1 MIPSAL
7 LGLALSLGPSTA
19 FAAAFEPK
27 TMRDPL
33 PARELERNLV
43 LGKGWLE
50 FGLGVDYKLANGYW
64 DSDGKAQDFEHA
76 SWTYTTERLGIRYGV
91 ARRGEFNWTFKT
103 HAVRLTNDLLGTDS
117 GAFGIGDPTFGY
129 TYHVYNTIAPTTSV
143 VAYGLYKAP
152 AANEAAG
159 NYVGGA
165 NSFSNFILT
174 TGTPDL
180 TLGVRGKRALGPAA
194 LTVDLGYMRRIS
206 NVVQYAIETE
216 NSQFSG
222 RIKPGDQ
229 LLLDAEL
236 LGQAGPVAVIGGAT
250 YTLRGPTRVGT
261 SSAGLWGDRN
271 LVNVQGS
278 KGWALDAEAGV
289 IFSVTQTIDVDVS
302 ANIPIRGEDLMFFPI
317 EDIHPTRGATYSG
330 TVEFRY

>member
-1 MIPSAL
+1 MIISAL
-7 LGLALSLGPSTA
+7 LTLAMFGGPSA

-33 PARELERNLV
+33 PARELDRALV

-50 FGLGVDYKLANGYW
+50 FGLGVDYKVANGYW
-64 DSDGKAQDFEHA
+64 DADGKAQTFDSA
-76 SWTYTTERLGIRYGV
+76 QWTYTTERLGIRYGV
-91 ARRGEFNWTFKT
+91 TRRGELNWTFKT
-103 HAVRLTNDLLGTDS
+103 HAVRLTNEVLGTDS

-129 TYHVYNTIAPTTSV
+129 TFHAYQSTAPLTSV

-152 AANEAAG
+152 AANESPG

-165 NSFSNFILT
+165 NVFSNFVMT

-180 TLGVRGKRALGPAA
+180 TLGARAKGVMGPAA

-222 RIKPGDQ
+222 RVKPGDEVHAD
-229 LLLDAEL
+229 LEA
-236 LGQAGPVAVIGGAT
+236 LGQAGPVSIIAGGTVTKRAKT
-250 YTLRGPTRVGT
+250 KIGT
-261 SSAGLWGDRN
+261 SSEGFWGDRR
-271 LVNVQGS
+271 LVAVADS
-278 KGWALDAEAGV
+278 DGWALDARAGA
-289 IFSVTQTIDVDVS
+289 IWSVTQVLDVDLR
-302 ANIPIRGEDLMFFPI
+302 ATIPLRGEDLMFFPI
-317 EDIHPTRGATYSG
+317 EDLHPTRGATFSG